1 MCFCQA
7 QAINTPP
14 KKGCCRRKGREG
26 KGREGQDWTGQDRT
40 GRIYIMAQRFERGGT
55 TKPHQAEQGAHF
67 RGVRKR
73 PWGRFAAEIR
83 DPWKKTRVWLG
94 TFDTAEEAA
103 RAYDAAAR
111 ALRGAKAKTNFM
123 SPSDDQSTST
133 QSSTVESWS
142 CSPQKNLYRAAA
154 PADAHHTKNLC
165 TSGLVCD
172 SSCRHSAL
180 DLNVSILDSAVAEE
194 PGRAAV
200 FNSASAGRS
209 CMSPAEGMMCVLSG
223 KRGAAASP
231 IQAFFEDGKKTTPC
245 EKRQKGLKTLDA
257 IAAERRDLGV
267 GNRDWLEVKKMMT
280 GMQQSIGAGGGA
292 GETTCACHSDCD
304 SSSSVILN
312 SEVACGQPQHLQQDV
327 KPVKKGGALLFLDL
341 NLPPCL

>member
-1 MCFCQA
+1 MGVFFSSTGNQH
-7 QAINTPP
+7 PP
-14 KKGCCRRKGREG
+14 KKRLLQKEG
-26 KGREGQDWTGQDRT
+26 KGREGQDRT
-40 GRIYIMAQRFERGGT
+40 ARIYIMAQRFERGGT

-200 FNSASAGRS
+200 FKSASAGRS

-280 GMQQSIGAGGGA
+280 GMQQSIGGGGA
-292 GETTCACHSDCD
+292 GETTRACHSDCD